1 MCNYPTI
8 DNPRVERFH
17 RCNARVVSW
26 YDSVN
31 GVYVWRLI
39 SYQSHVVELRFKTP
53 YESTARPTGE
63 LINVVLTRYA
73 KYSNSTWRQVSRFL
87 NEYGGYAGERCTYT
101 DVAKYQ
107 FNSKVRGY
115 DVCGYGDLLLTC
127 EKCMCEW
134 AELPWVQFNVGE
146 FWYK

>member
-8 DNPRVERFH
+8 DTPNVERFH
-17 RCNARVVSW
+17 RCNARVVS
-26 YDSVN
+26 YYESVN

-39 SYQSHVVELRFKTP
+39 SYQSHVAELRFKTT
-53 YESTARPTGE
+53 YECTSRPTGE
-63 LINVVLTRYA
+63 LISVVLTRYA
-73 KYSNSTWRQVSRFL
+73 KYSVTTWRQVSRFL
-87 NEYGGYAGERCTYT
+87 VEYGGYAGERCTYT

-115 DVCGYGDLLLTC
+115 DICDYGDLLLTC
-127 EKCMCEW
+127 KDQKCKW
-134 AELPWVQFNVGE
+134 VELPWVKFNVGG